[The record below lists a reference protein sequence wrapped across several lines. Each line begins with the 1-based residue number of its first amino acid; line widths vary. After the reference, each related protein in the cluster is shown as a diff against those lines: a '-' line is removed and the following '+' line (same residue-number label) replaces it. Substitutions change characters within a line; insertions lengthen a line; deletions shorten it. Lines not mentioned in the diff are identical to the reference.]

1 MTPAQA
7 ATAAAPAVVAAAA
20 ANPCAPKPIGEENS
34 KRLAMLSTAVAAR
47 GVVLA
52 PPPQPQIVFQTLD
65 PIRAMDAAWREASEQ
80 VMTLV
85 EAKHPLSDDER
96 TGITTY
102 DDEHKNE
109 RDRFLFRL
117 DLLKQV
123 VEQ

>member
-1 MTPAQA
+1 
-7 ATAAAPAVVAAAA
+7 
-20 ANPCAPKPIGEENS
+20 
-34 KRLAMLSTAVAAR
+34 MLSTAVAAR